1 MYDCLYTYNMCICH
15 SILRPTRRVWVRG
28 AEIFVLQEAARA
40 ARMESEMRQLQL
52 QVQQQ
57 REAPNGDGGT
67 GRGGGGGGEGGAH
80 PAPWA
85 ASREDFL
92 QILEVCVC

>member
-1 MYDCLYTYNMCICH
+1 M
-15 SILRPTRRVWVRG
+15 RG
-28 AEIFVLQEAARA
+28 ADFFCLQEAARA
-40 ARMESEMRQLQL
+40 ARMESEMRQLKQ

-67 GRGGGGGGEGGAH
+67 GRGGGGEGGAH

-92 QILEVCVC
+92 QILEVCVCYRRACVISLSVFVRV